1 MVTKALS
8 TNVSIVLT
16 KVSVPAENISSF
28 PIMGF
33 SLTSPYNG
41 LFKSSYSWAFHTK
54 VLQLNTN
61 NKIILINNKRR
72 HPEALIVLLKPQ
84 TTKQG
89 HQQQNKIN
97 TSKIITYLR

>member
-1 MVTKALS
+1 VAKALW

-16 KVSVPAENISSF
+16 KVSVPAENRSNI

-41 LFKSSYSWAFHTK
+41 LFMSSPQWAFHIK

-72 HPEALIVLLKPQ
+72 HPQALIVLLKPQ
-84 TTKQG
+84 ITKQG
-89 HQQQNKIN
+89 HQ
-97 TSKIITYLR
+97 